1 MRRVVLYTIGQGTPL
16 FERYGHTLL
25 CVQDTDSTAAE
36 SGTCTDF
43 GVSNAT
49 GVADLAWGT
58 LRGRPMFVA
67 TAVPERIALDTFR
80 GEGRSIDR
88 QMLPL
93 EPAAADELAHTL
105 QQRVETGWSYAY
117 HPRLSNC
124 ASHPRDLIEA
134 ASNGSLRREA
144 EAHPREPN
152 PDLARYRDQFEAGLS
167 GHLGE
172 LVIAEL
178 VAGTPAEAKPNAW
191 ETMYQPDQLR
201 DGVATYL
208 GAPVESVAAR
218 VDHPLPTSP
227 SIGRGVLFVLA
238 VVLYAIGVRM
248 HRLHGARFGIGLAL
262 GLPALVLDALA
273 AVSVWPE
280 LSHNWVLALL
290 WPTDLALPW
299 LRGRALLAYAK
310 IRIAVAAL
318 IAVGELAGVVAQP
331 ILPVAALAALPMIGI
346 LIAHGKHAP
355 AAARPAAA
363 LAS

>member
-25 CVQDTDSTAAE
+25 CAQDDAAPAE

-58 LRGRPMFVA
+58 LRGHAMFVA
-67 TAVPERIALDTFR
+67 TAVPEKVALDTFR

-88 QMLPL
+88 QVLPL
-93 EPAAADELAHTL
+93 APAEAENLASTL

-124 ASHPRDLIEA
+124 ASHPRDLVGL
-134 ASNGSLRREA
+134 ASNGKLRLEA
-144 EAHPREPN
+144 EAHPREVH

-178 VAGTPAEAKPNAW
+178 VAGTPAEPVPNAW
-191 ETMYQPDQLR
+191 DTMYQPDQLR
-201 DGVATYL
+201 DGVAAYL
-208 GAPVESVAAR
+208 GAPVESVAVR

-227 SIGRGVLFVLA
+227 SIGRGAILLLA
-238 VVLYAIGVRM
+238 VGLYALGARM
-248 HRLHGARFGIGLAL
+248 HRLQFARFVIGLAL
-262 GLPALVLDALA
+262 GLPALALEVLA

-280 LSHNWVLALL
+280 FSHNWVLALL

-299 LRGRALLAYAK
+299 LREGALLTYARV
-310 IRIAVAAL
+310 RIGVAAL
-318 IAVGELAGVVAQP
+318 VVVGELVGLVAQP

-346 LIAHGKHAP
+346 LIAHKKRLP
-355 AAARPAAA
+355 AATQPAAA